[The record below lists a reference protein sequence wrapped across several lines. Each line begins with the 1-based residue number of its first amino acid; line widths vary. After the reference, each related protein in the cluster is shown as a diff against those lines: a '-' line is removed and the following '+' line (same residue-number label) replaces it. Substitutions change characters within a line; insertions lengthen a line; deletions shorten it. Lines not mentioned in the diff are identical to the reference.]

1 MPKKKSINKEAKR
14 EKKMILRK
22 IANEGLKP

>member
-14 EKKMILRK
+14 GKKMILRK